1 MLRVSLTTKSI
12 RDSKLLGLVVKIRAT
27 NIHQCKLIDL
37 GISWVLYVIFTCTH
51 CVFQCGIHVFVQTH
65 MCIRACAEY
74 VPMDVFF
81 LHCSPLHSLNWSSW
95 TSRTCQLAHG
105 ILCIFLPSAGVK
117 SRLTCPPV
125 SSVGLGDQFLVLPL
139 WQELCQLNNLPGS
152 LSSYHFTWLKLE
164 ALSWA
169 IPLFRNFLLL

>member
-1 MLRVSLTTKSI
+1 MLMVSLTTKSI

-27 NIHQCKLIDL
+27 SIHQCKLIDL

-81 LHCSPLHSLNWSSW
+81 YIALLFTLWTGVPGLVELVSLSM
-95 TSRTCQLAHG
+95 
-105 ILCIFLPSAGVK
+105 
-117 SRLTCPPV
+117 V
-125 SSVGLGDQFLVLPL
+125 SSVSSCPVLELKADWHVLLWFLWV
-139 WQELCQLNNLPGS
+139 WGINS
-152 LSSYHFTWLKLE
+152 WSYPCGKSFV
-164 ALSWA
+164 SWTTSQDHWVVT
-169 IPLFRNFLLL
+169 ILHG